1 MKYIIGLV
9 FLISILSSNETKI
22 EGKVYI
28 NDKVMQPN
36 MKVNL
41 GDFIKTGKNSKVTFK
56 IGEDA
61 FMAKEN
67 TRFVITKEKGV
78 KNLNVV
84 TGGVLGV
91 FKKGSKYNIKTE
103 NMTAG
108 IRGTGIFV
116 ESTKG
121 KSYFCTCYGDTE
133 VQSDKEHKH
142 MHATHH
148 NMIWVKKY
156 GAMSPAKKMRGH
168 NDDELRALESMVGR
182 VPAFDK

>member
-1 MKYIIGLV
+1 MKLILGLF
-9 FLISILSSNETKI
+9 FLFCVLLSSETKI
-22 EGKVYI
+22 EGSVHI
-28 NDKVMQPN
+28 NDKKMESN
-36 MKVNL
+36 TKVNL

-67 TRFVITKEKGV
+67 TRFVITENNGV

-91 FKKGSKYNIKTE
+91 FKKGSTYNIKTE

-108 IRGTGIFV
+108 IRGTGIYV
-116 ESTKG
+116 EAKDE

-133 VQSDKEHKH
+133 VKSNKEHKH

-148 NMIWVKKY
+148 NMIWVKKD
-156 GAMSPAKKMRGH
+156 GSMKTAKEMLSH
-168 NDDELRALESMVGR
+168 SDDELRELEAMVGR
-182 VPAFDK
+182 VPLFDK